1 MKFSAAARVDTNR
14 NATTFSGLLVVT
26 CNRNK
31 LDANVRALS
40 GNNTYCGNT
49 SLNQRGI
56 AAARSYVLGAKN
68 GATLLSD
75 STSGK
80 VMCNGEAINLKSG
93 NRARVTNPIGIILC
107 VGYKIFRVGQLGSIA
122 NLYSR
127 PSTLP
132 GDSGQPI
139 CTSSATFLSTI
150 QRGVRSGAAQRIV
163 S

>member
-1 MKFSAAARVDTNR
+1 MNLLNIMKVSAAARVDTNR
-14 NATTFSGLLVVT
+14 NATTFSGLVVVT

-31 LDANVRALS
+31 TGANVRALS
-40 GNNTYCGNT
+40 GNNTYCGIT

-56 AAARSYVLGAKN
+56 AAAHSYVLGAKN

-80 VMCNGEAINLKSG
+80 VMSNGEAINLTSG
-93 NRARVTNPIGIILC
+93 NRARVTDPVGIILS
-107 VGYKIFRVGQLGSIA
+107 VGDKRYRVGQFGSITI
-122 NLYSR
+122 LYSR

-139 CTSSATFLSTI
+139 YTSSATFFK
-150 QRGVRSGAAQRIV
+150 RNSGRRA
-163 S
+163 